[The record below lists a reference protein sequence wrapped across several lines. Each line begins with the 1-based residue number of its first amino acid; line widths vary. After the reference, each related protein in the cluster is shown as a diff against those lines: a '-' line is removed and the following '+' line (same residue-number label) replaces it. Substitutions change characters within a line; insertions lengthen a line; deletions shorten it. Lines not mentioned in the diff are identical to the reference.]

1 MERYKVCTTHP
12 RYFDTLQEAAS
23 YRNLIFNRTG
33 DIVAVVA
40 VKPRKKPSQPPEPVH
55 AGMGSKIR
63 AWYHAS
69 YPTDDAWSRI
79 DGDVTFGDLFDALDF
94 HIDVYKTIGVTDS
107 VIRERCFAELAEI
120 TRMSYD
126 EIYRQWIDG

>member
-12 RYFDTLQEAAS
+12 RYFDTLQEATS
-23 YRNLIFNRTG
+23 YSNLIFNRTG
-33 DIVAVVA
+33 DIVAVVT
-40 VKPRKKPSQPPEPVH
+40 VKPRKKPAQPPEPVH

-69 YPTDDAWSRI
+69 YPTDDAWNRI
-79 DGDVTFGDLFDALDF
+79 DRDVTFGDLFDALDY
-94 HIDVYKTIGVTDS
+94 HLDVYKTIGEADS